1 MNLRDYQQQC
11 IDDLRSAFA
20 KKHRRV
26 LLVAPTGAGKTVM
39 FSYLTQ
45 KLTERG
51 NRVLL
56 LAHRD
61 FLLDQIGGTLAR
73 FGIPHGFIAAK
84 RKRELCHLTQVAG
97 VHTLKNR
104 VGKIAWQP
112 DWIICDEAHHATAGS
127 WNTILGAYPAA
138 RVVGVTATP
147 ERLDGRGLGEVFEA
161 MVLGPRVQDLM
172 DQGFLSKVHY
182 YSPATVSTEGMHTR
196 MGDFVQREI
205 EQAVNTRGVTGHAVE
220 WYRKVCDGAPAI
232 AFCASI
238 SHAENVAEGFRE
250 AGYRWQALHSR
261 MTYADNQAAIQKLG
275 NGQLHGIS
283 SCDIVSEGF
292 DVPIVTAA
300 ILLRP
305 TQSLGLHM
313 QQIGRVLRP
322 APGKEKAIVIDHV
335 GNVAQYRRGAW
346 ELNHGRAEDNR
357 EWALGSAKKKEKS
370 ERVGRCEQCL
380 AIMPPTAKTCPEC
393 GHQKQASERKPL
405 EQVEGVLEEVPGDM
419 PVPEEIRR
427 KQAKAEQ
434 AQAKTLEQLIALGQ
448 SRNYRNPAMWA
459 KYVLEARG
467 WQQAKLKKKLNDEE
481 RKICNRI
488 NAKITFYR
496 LPEEKIKQKSKTTAL
511 WKQNLSFEEKIK
523 LNQRNKKY
531 VTQEQKQKYRAK
543 ANSKLTPEQR
553 KEKNRKRELR
563 RKKQRELRRKQQ
575 NVRN

>member
-1 MNLRDYQQQC
+1 MNLRGYQQQC

-127 WNTILGAYPAA
+127 WNIILGAYPAA

-147 ERLDGRGLGEVFEA
+147 QRLDGRGLGDIFDH

-172 DQGFLSKVHY
+172 DGGFLSKVRY
-182 YSPATVSTEGMHTR
+182 YSPKTVSTEGMRTR
-196 MGDFVQREI
+196 MGEYDRAET
-205 EQAVNTRGVTGHAVE
+205 ERAVNTRGVTGHAVE
-220 WYRKVCDGAPAI
+220 WYRKMCEGAPAI

-238 SHAENVAEGFRE
+238 AHSENVAEGFRA
-250 AGYRWQALHSR
+250 AGYRWQALHSK
-261 MTYADNQAAIQKLG
+261 MSYAENQAAIQKLG
-275 NGQLHGIS
+275 NGELHGVS
-283 SCDIVSEGF
+283 SCDIISEGF
-292 DVPIVTAA
+292 DVPVVTAA

-305 TQSLGLHM
+305 TKSLGLHL

-322 APGKEKAIVIDHV
+322 APGKERAIVIDHV
-335 GNVAQYRRGAW
+335 GNVAHCKANRW
-346 ELNHGRAEDNR
+346 SLIHGKAEDDRVWSLDGR
-357 EWALGSAKKKEKS
+357 EKEKG
-370 ERVGRCEQCL
+370 ETPVRRCEACF
-380 AIMPPTAKTCPEC
+380 AIIPAAAEVCPEC
-393 GHQKQASERKPL
+393 GHEREQGVRGEVKQL
-405 EQVEGVLEEVPGDM
+405 DGDLEELPEWMPIEERGIAKRFFDM
-419 PVPEEIRR
+419 LEDNPELDAAELAESLLPPVPQNCHQMQLVYEIRR
-427 KQAKAEQ
+427 EVVSW
-434 AQAKTLEQLIALGQ
+434 LGLYQLDG
-448 SRNYRNPAMWA
+448 
-459 KYVLEARG
+459 
-467 WQQAKLKKKLNDEE
+467 
-481 RKICNRI
+481 
-488 NAKITFYR
+488 
-496 LPEEKIKQKSKTTAL
+496 
-511 WKQNLSFEEKIK
+511 
-523 LNQRNKKY
+523 
-531 VTQEQKQKYRAK
+531 
-543 ANSKLTPEQR
+543 
-553 KEKNRKRELR
+553 
-563 RKKQRELRRKQQ
+563 RKKRHWDCFRAELKAYMRRVNGALCAAAESLSDFEAIAELNGYKPGWAYFRHQQ
-575 NVRN
+575 KLSHVRS

>member
-1 MNLRDYQQQC
+1 MELRDYQQQC
-11 IDDLRSAFA
+11 IDGLRSAFSN
-20 KKHRRV
+20 KHRRV

-127 WNTILGAYPAA
+127 WDVILSAYPSA

-147 ERLDGRGLGEVFEA
+147 QRLDGRGLGDIFEH
-161 MVLGPRVQDLM
+161 MILGPRVQELM
-172 DQGFLSKVHY
+172 DGGFLSKVRY
-182 YSPATVSTEGMHTR
+182 YSPKTVSTDGMRIR
-196 MGDFVQREI
+196 MGEYDKAETER
-205 EQAVNTRGVTGHAVE
+205 AVNTRGVTGHAVD
-220 WYRKVCDGAPAI
+220 WYRKVCEGAPAI

-238 SHAENVAEGFRE
+238 AHSENVAEGFRA
-250 AGYRWQALHSR
+250 AGYRWQALHSK
-261 MTYADNQAAIQKLG
+261 MSYADNQAAIQKLG
-275 NGQLHGIS
+275 NGELHGVS
-283 SCDIVSEGF
+283 SCDIISEGF
-292 DVPIVTAA
+292 DVPVVTAA

-305 TQSLGLHM
+305 TKSLGLHL

-322 APGKEKAIVIDHV
+322 APGKERAIVIDHV
-335 GNVAQYRRGAW
+335 GNVAHCKAGVW
-346 ELNHGRAEDNR
+346 SFNHGRAEDDR
-357 EWALGSAKKKEKS
+357 EWSLGGAKKKEKS
-370 ERVGRCEQCL
+370 ERVGRCEQCM
-380 AIMPPTAKTCPEC
+380 AIMPPTAKTCTEC
-393 GHQKQASERKPL
+393 GHQKQVSERKPL
-405 EQVEGVLEEVPGDM
+405 EQVDGDLEEVTGAM
-419 PVPEEIRR
+419 RLSEEIAEEIQR
-427 KQAKAEQ
+427 KKAKAEQ
-434 AQAKTLEQLIALGQ
+434 AQAKTLEQLIALGK

-467 WQQAKLKKKLNDEE
+467 WQQAKLKKKLDDEE
-481 RKICNRI
+481 KKIYDCVK
-488 NAKITFYR
+488 AKARFYGLSEKER
-496 LPEEKIKQKSKTTAL
+496 VEKIKKNNL
-511 WKQNLSFEEKIK
+511 WKRNLSSDEKLK
-523 LNQRNKKY
+523 LKKQNKKY
-531 VTQEQKQKYRAK
+531 VTQEQKRKYRAQ

-563 RKKQRELRRKQQ
+563 RKQQ
-575 NVRN
+575 NVRI